1 MRGVTSNSSNRRPHV
16 QTHLLSLTHTGSYA
30 LRVGQTSCVECRP
43 GTHAESGTA
52 KGQEKDICIECE
64 AGKWSSAGTSH
75 HQCCSI
81 LLVMPA
87 DFTRGKNSANL

>member
-1 MRGVTSNSSNRRPHV
+1 MRGVTSNSSNRQPHV

-30 LRVGQTSCVECRP
+30 LRVGQMSCVECRP
-43 GTHAESGTA
+43 GTYAEGTA

-64 AGKWSSAGTSH
+64 AGKWSSAGRLH

-81 LLVMPA
+81 LLVLPA
-87 DFTRGKNSANL
+87 DLTMGKAYL